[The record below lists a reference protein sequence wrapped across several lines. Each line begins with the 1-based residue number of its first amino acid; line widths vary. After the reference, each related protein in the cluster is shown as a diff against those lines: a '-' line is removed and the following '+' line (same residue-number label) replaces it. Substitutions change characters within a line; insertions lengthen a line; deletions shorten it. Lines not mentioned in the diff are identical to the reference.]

1 MIWLMACAT
10 EPDAVLYERAS
21 NPTTPFDEA
30 VRSCQ
35 AMQSGADSCVSEV
48 VAGRSDADPAV
59 CQELPAEWRAECH
72 FRVAERLGLA
82 GDRWEALVE
91 CGLSGRYYDECLY
104 HLWSREL
111 QAASAPSGDTPQQAV
126 DHLDAARPIVAY
138 WAGTRNTQQE
148 ARELIWDDFW
158 YFAHARNR
166 PADFTACEGL
176 QDMDRTRCE
185 RGTERFAQ
193 RLVAETL
200 IRPSTDPSVRS
211 RACRSG
217 VIPDWVIDG
226 AWVEHDRMTQAATNG
241 LGDACQDPPHRPW
254 NPVFVSTEAP

>member
-1 MIWLMACAT
+1 MIWLLACT
-10 EPDAVLYERAS
+10 VEPDAVLYDRAS
-21 NPTTPFDEA
+21 EPATPFKHAIE
-30 VRSCQ
+30 SCL
-35 AMQSGADSCVSEV
+35 ALQSGAESCVSEV
-48 VAGRSDADPAV
+48 VANRPDADPTV
-59 CQELPAEWRAECH
+59 CQELPSEWRAECH
-72 FRVAERLGLA
+72 FRIAERLGVA

-111 QAASAPSGDTPQQAV
+111 QAASEPSADAPSRAL
-126 DHLDAARPIVAY
+126 DHVDAARPIVAY

-166 PADFTACEGL
+166 PADFLACEEL
-176 QDMDRTRCE
+176 EALDRTRCE

-200 IRPSTDPSVRS
+200 IRPSTEASVRS
-211 RACRSG
+211 RACRSQ
-217 VIPDWVIDG
+217 VVPAWITDG
-226 AWVEHDRMTQAATNG
+226 AWLEHERMEQAARNG
-241 LGDACQDPPHRPW
+241 LEDACQDPPHRPW